1 LDGKVREVGV
11 SNYTVAQTRALQHFL
26 DFPLAAIQSEISAWM
41 PDAILDG
48 TLDYTQEARLTPMAW
63 SPLAGGALATG
74 IGPEGDSER
83 FSHLVVALDKIA
95 EASGV
100 ERDAVGMA
108 WLLAHP
114 AGIVPIIGS
123 QSPTR
128 IRSAASAYAVKMTR
142 RHWYSVLE
150 ARLGRRMP

>member
-1 LDGKVREVGV
+1 
-11 SNYTVAQTRALQHFL
+11 
-26 DFPLAAIQSEISAWM
+26 
-41 PDAILDG
+41 
-48 TLDYTQEARLTPMAW
+48 MAW

-74 IGPEGDSER
+74 VGPQGESES
-83 FSHLVVALDKIA
+83 FASLVAALDKIA

-128 IRSAASAYAVKMTR
+128 IRSAADTYTVKLTR
-142 RHWYSVLE
+142 RQWYSVLE